1 MGSPLSVSWR
11 APPMECMPTWH
22 EIVSGAALWVNI
34 YIPSS
39 LSSSHSPLLIAL
51 RKQFFPR
58 NLSHDTV
65 LPTGLKD
72 CRLMFSHGYGPVL
85 ICKTRLILAT
95 YYSLASPRI
104 KFDSGNH
111 IPFLALL
118 PCGPARRAAPLWTL
132 ISRNRRRYP
141 ANLLIHIKSQSTKPL
156 KLFWVGKE
164 GRTYSRFDEAGWS
177 LSPRFHLETCSTL
190 AAIY

>member
-1 MGSPLSVSWR
+1 MGSPLSMSWR
-11 APPMECMPTWH
+11 APPMECMTTWH
-22 EIVSGAALWVNI
+22 EIVSGAALWGNI
-34 YIPSS
+34 YVPSS

-51 RKQFFPR
+51 RKQFSPS

-72 CRLMFSHGYGPVL
+72 CRLMFSHGYRPVL

-104 KFDSGNH
+104 KCDSGNH

-118 PCGPARRAAPLWTL
+118 PCGPARRAAPFWTL
-132 ISRNRRRYP
+132 ISRKRRRYP
-141 ANLLIHIKSQSTKPL
+141 ANLTLIHIKKARAQSL
-156 KLFWVGKE
+156 WNACEWARKE
-164 GRTYSRFDEAGWS
+164 EPTPDLMRQDEVSAQDFTSR
-177 LSPRFHLETCSTL
+177 PVPH
-190 AAIY
+190 